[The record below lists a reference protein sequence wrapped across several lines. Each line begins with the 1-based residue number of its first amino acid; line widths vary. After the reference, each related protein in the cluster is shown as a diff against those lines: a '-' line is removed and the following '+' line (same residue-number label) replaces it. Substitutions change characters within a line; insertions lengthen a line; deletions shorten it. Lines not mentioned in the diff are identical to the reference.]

1 MNPRIPARVN
11 SGAVAAPRVTRR
23 GLLGRAAAG
32 AAIAATGGLPSFRRG
47 VSAQENVTITF
58 WSEYSTDPARS
69 TMDAAIAAFQDANPG
84 ITVDHRPIENEQFFT
99 VLRTGFT
106 SGEPPD
112 IFQHEGH
119 QNLFQFSDLGEVE
132 AIDEFYDTIDD
143 RFIPGTAAAIAKDGH
158 YYGVPWS
165 IHTDTQIFHNEAVLS
180 ANGID
185 PAALKSWD
193 DYLAAFATLKGAGVT
208 PIAFANKFGWSG
220 SQWFYAFLVRQ
231 VGADAVLDLC
241 ARAGDAKWTDPG
253 IVQAAQ
259 HYVDLNTKGYFSSG
273 AASDDYPTATALF
286 FSGRSGFFQTG
297 SWLLGSVEAEAPPDF
312 KIGLNTFPTLPG
324 GEGDPDNI
332 VMQVI
337 GGYSLSKK
345 GAEDP
350 AKREA
355 SLKFL
360 DYLTQLP
367 QAQEWVSKTQAM
379 TSVQESVTQENA
391 TPALLKIVDE
401 QVDGN
406 TGSFPFLE
414 HILPKEVGEDA
425 IWMGSV
431 GVLTG
436 QLDAESWMASVE
448 AEAEKHDPVYTR

>member
-1 MNPRIPARVN
+1 MRAESRL
-11 SGAVAAPRVTRR
+11 SRR
-23 GLLGRAAAG
+23 RLLQGTAAG
-32 AAIAATGGLPSFRRG
+32 TAIAAARMGTRFTPSAR
-47 VSAQENVTITF
+47 AQGNVTLTF

-69 TMDAAIAAFQDANPG
+69 TMDDAIKAFQDANPG

-119 QNLFQFSDLGEVE
+119 QNLFQFSDQGEIE
-132 AIDEFYDTIDD
+132 AIDDLYADLEE
-143 RFIPGTAAAIAKDGH
+143 RFIPGTAAAISKDGH

-165 IHTDTQIFHNEAVLS
+165 IHTDTQIFHNETVLQ

-185 PAALKSWD
+185 PATLKTWD
-193 DYLAAFATLKGAGVT
+193 DYLATFAALKEAGVT
-208 PIAFANKFGWSG
+208 PVAFANKFGWSG
-220 SQWFYAFLVRQ
+220 SQWFFAFLVRQ
-231 VGADAVLDLC
+231 VGADPVLDLC
-241 ARAGDAKWTDPG
+241 ARVGDRKWTDPG
-253 IVQAAQ
+253 FVKAAQ
-259 HYVDLNTKGYFSSG
+259 YYVDLNSQGFFSSG
-273 AASDDYPTATALF
+273 AASDDYPSATALF
-286 FSGRSGFFQTG
+286 FAGRSGFFQTG

-312 KIGLNTFPTLPG
+312 KIGLNTFPTLSG

-345 GAEDP
+345 GAADP

-355 SLKFL
+355 ALKFL
-360 DYLTQLP
+360 TFLTELP
-367 QAQEWVSKTQAM
+367 QAQDWVKRTQSM
-379 TSVQESVTQENA
+379 TAVKDSVTNETASPQ
-391 TPALLKIVDE
+391 LLKIVEE

-436 QLDAESWMASVE
+436 QLDAESWMANVE
-448 AEAEKHDPVYTR
+448 AEAEKHDPVFSR

>member
-1 MNPRIPARVN
+1 MTQIPTPSNPKRAI
-11 SGAVAAPRVTRR
+11 SRR
-23 GLLGRAAAG
+23 GLLGAVSAG
-32 AAIAATGGLPSFRRG
+32 GALAVTGGLGLQARSAG
-47 VSAQENVTITF
+47 AQEPVSISF
-58 WSEYSTDPARS
+58 WSEYSADPARS
-69 TMDAAIAAFQDANPG
+69 AMEGAIAKFQEANPG
-84 ITVDHRPIENEQFFT
+84 ITVNHRPIENEQFFT

-106 SGEPPD
+106 GGEPPD

-119 QNLFQFSDLGEVE
+119 QNLFQFTDLGEVE
-132 AIDEFYDTIDD
+132 AIDDLYADLEG
-143 RFIPGTAAAIAKDGH
+143 RFIPGTSAAIAKDGH

-165 IHTDTQIFHNEAVLS
+165 IHTDTQIFHNEAVLE

-185 PAALKSWD
+185 PAALKTWD
-193 DYLAAFATLKGAGVT
+193 DYLAAFATLKESGVT

-220 SQWFYAFLVRQ
+220 SQWLFAFLVRQ
-231 VGADAVLDLC
+231 VGADPVLDLC
-241 ARAGDAKWTDPG
+241 ARVGDYKWTDPG
-253 IVQAAQ
+253 FVKAAQ
-259 HYVDLNTKGYFSSG
+259 YYVGLNDQGYFSSG
-273 AASDDYPTATALF
+273 AASDDFPSATALF
-286 FSGRSGFFQTG
+286 FAGRTGFMQTG

-312 KIGLNTFPTLPG
+312 RIGLNTFPTLPE
-324 GEGDPDNI
+324 GEGDPDEI

-345 GAEDP
+345 GAADP
-350 AKREA
+350 AKRDA
-355 SLKFL
+355 ALKFL
-360 DYLTQLP
+360 TFLTELP
-367 QAQEWVSKTQAM
+367 QAQEWVRQTQSM
-379 TSVQESVTQENA
+379 TAVQDSVTADTASPQ
-391 TPALLKIVDE
+391 LLKIVEE

-448 AEAEKHDPVYTR
+448 AEAQKHEPVFSR